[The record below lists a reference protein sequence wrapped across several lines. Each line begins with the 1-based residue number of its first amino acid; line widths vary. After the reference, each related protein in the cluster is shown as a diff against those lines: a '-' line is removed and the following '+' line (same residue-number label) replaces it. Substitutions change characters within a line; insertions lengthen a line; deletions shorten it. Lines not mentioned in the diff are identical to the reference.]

1 MRKLNERLK
10 KLRKALGMTQ
20 QEFADSVG
28 TARNNIAGYETDKR
42 QPSVAVISLICKTH
56 NVSENWLR
64 TGEGDMFNEV
74 PRDEQ
79 IADFVGE
86 VLKGEEESFKRRFM
100 TMLSELDESDWESL
114 EKIATLLE
122 KKKD

>member
-1 MRKLNERLK
+1 
-10 KLRKALGMTQ
+10 
-20 QEFADSVG
+20 
-28 TARNNIAGYETDKR
+28 
-42 QPSVAVISLICKTH
+42 
-56 NVSENWLR
+56 
-64 TGEGDMFNEV
+64 MFNEV